1 MKKSRVWALIVSVI
15 SVLLGVV
22 DASAM
27 IATATVV
34 PGAEGAGKVIQG
46 GELKTDVILDN
57 SPDLIQAALDER
69 VTKIMPSDHPFDVV
83 SRLNGREVSISAMEY
98 EYYSVDTLPVMAQVT
113 TAITG
118 QGVTSA
124 KTSTLVVDN
133 PDYFEVTDTIYVPS
147 VKGFLDN
154 GTADDSRSL
163 VLYVNAKS
171 GANLS
176 VQAVNGGARTAGG
189 KYVPNIPLGTKVYRM
204 ARAGSEGV
212 IRNSP
217 FSVLPTKQSNYCQIF
232 NTEVAMSTIAKMS
245 KKEVNWGFSDIE
257 EMNLNK
263 MLREMEGSFKFGV
276 KGRMQNDNDKSW
288 VYFTEGIAYQ
298 VSKVIEYDPNNS
310 KNEDLVDITKII
322 FNGNNGSKK
331 RITIAG
337 SEFVA
342 NISKIDSVQ
351 KQIDAGNTAV
361 VWGIEWNEIRTNFGT
376 LLLMQDVSMDEYGWS
391 DKAIVI
397 DPNYLCKATFKKLS
411 RNVLDTIKAGTFD
424 GDVVT
429 LQEISCLVLKN
440 APCHAILTPKAA
452 TTPDVPV
459 TGIATSKASDTYTA
473 VGTFDFGATLTVAP
487 ATATND
493 AVTFKSSNTSV
504 ATVDADGVVTILAN
518 GLAVI
523 TATTADGNFTA
534 YHVATVSIA

>member
-1 MKKSRVWALIVSVI
+1 MKKSRIWALIVSVV

-34 PGAEGAGKVIQG
+34 PGAEGIGKVVQG
-46 GELKTDVILDN
+46 AELKTDAILDN

-83 SRLNGREVSISAMEY
+83 SRLNGREVPISAMEY

-147 VKGFLDN
+147 VKGFLEN
-154 GTADDSRSL
+154 GTADNSRSL

-189 KYVPNIPLGTKVYRM
+189 KYVPNIPVGAKIYRM

-217 FSVLPTKQSNYCQIF
+217 FSILPTKQSNYCQIF

-276 KGRMQNDNDKSW
+276 KGRMQNDADKSW

-440 APCHAILTPKAA
+440 APCHAILTPKAN
-452 TTPDVPV
+452 TTPVVP
-459 TGIATSKASDTYTA
+459 
-473 VGTFDFGATLTVAP
+473 
-487 ATATND
+487 
-493 AVTFKSSNTSV
+493 
-504 ATVDADGVVTILAN
+504 
-518 GLAVI
+518 
-523 TATTADGNFTA
+523 
-534 YHVATVSIA
+534 